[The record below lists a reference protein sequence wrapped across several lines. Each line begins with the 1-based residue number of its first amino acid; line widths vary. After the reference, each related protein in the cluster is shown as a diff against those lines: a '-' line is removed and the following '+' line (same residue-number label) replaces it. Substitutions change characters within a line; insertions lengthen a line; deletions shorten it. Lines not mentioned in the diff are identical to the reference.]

1 MNKISGAVEIDTQR
15 CKGCVLCVEACPKG
29 VLELAKN
36 KVNARGY
43 GYVVAAR
50 ESECIGCAS
59 CGIVCPDG
67 CITVYRLKE

>member
-1 MNKISGAVEIDTQR
+1 MSISGAVEIDIQR
-15 CKGCVLCVEACPKG
+15 CKGCLLCVEACPKD

-50 ESECIGCAS
+50 GDECIGCAS

-67 CITVYRLKE
+67 CITVYRLRE